1 MPTWNK
7 ALTPRL
13 ARQDGAKPAN
23 EWTRKNFQCFI
34 DKVPE
39 LDKLT
44 DGELRALF
52 LRRYGRYDNRYYFK
66 RAHGLTAWI
75 KYYSSTPS
83 EYLLALTPEEL
94 RGFNIGT
101 EQGIQAF
108 NQEANKLNG
117 ICTDIWEKWTYVS
130 APQA

>member
-1 MPTWNK
+1 MPIWNQ
-7 ALTPRL
+7 ALTSQQ
-13 ARQDGAKPAN
+13 ARKDGAKPAE

-52 LRRYGRYDNRYYFK
+52 LRRYGRYDNREYFK

-75 KYYSSTPS
+75 KYYSTTPS
-83 EYLLALTPEEL
+83 EYFLALTPEEL
-94 RGFNIGT
+94 RDFNSGDM
-101 EQGIQAF
+101 QAF
-108 NQEANKLNG
+108 HEEAGKLDG

-130 APQA
+130 APQV